1 MQKRTLI
8 PSNEQYQNTIRQLTD
23 QNRFRTLIAVRM
35 GCEMGLSRLE
45 ITNARLSDLDRIHSR
60 GLWIEIAKKVKR
72 GGVFQARSREIPV
85 NSSLYALIKGF
96 SQNGSLFILSREKG
110 DPMQPLEPRNLN
122 FLYTN
127 ACIPWSTHKSRHY
140 YKNRLLDW
148 MRTNKQ
154 VDFELIADLMGHKK
168 TQTQQYGNISWDYK
182 LKTIDEVFK

>member
-8 PSNEQYQNTIRQLTD
+8 PSNDQYQAVIKELTD
-23 QNRFRTLIAVRM
+23 RNLFRTLIAVRM

-60 GLWIEIAKKVKR
+60 GLWIEIAKKVNR

-96 SQNGSLFILSREKG
+96 SSNGSIFILHRQKG
-110 DPMQPLEPRNLN
+110 DIMQPLQTRNLN
-122 FLYTN
+122 TLYEL
-127 ACIPWSTHKSRHY
+127 AEIPWSTHKSRHY
-140 YKNRLLDW
+140 FKNRVLDW
-148 MRTNKQ
+148 MRTNRQ
-154 VDFELIADLMGHKK
+154 VDFELVADLMGHKK
-168 TQTQQYGNISWDYK
+168 TQTQQYGSISWDYK